1 MEISAG
7 SSTLG
12 IGGSITHFGGGGD
25 AVAGC
30 DAVSKDSANG
40 GSSGCDAVSKDSN
53 LEEGI
58 STVSFRKGGTCSI
71 PYSGIK
77 VKDIISKER
86 HRVK

>member
-30 DAVSKDSANG
+30 DAVSKDSHLFFVNA
-40 GSSGCDAVSKDSN
+40 K
-53 LEEGI
+53 
-58 STVSFRKGGTCSI
+58 
-71 PYSGIK
+71 
-77 VKDIISKER
+77 
-86 HRVK
+86 

>member
-40 GSSGCDAVSKDSN
+40 GSSN